1 MESPRP
7 RSVHPRTPFRP
18 GCEFERGAS
27 AAGGSC
33 VRATG
38 DDARGAGTADWRAG
52 AEDAQAATDHA
63 MPAVRE
69 KTMRRNAR
77 DPATAESPCRGARD
91 RAVCRW
97 AGAVDCWSPR
107 SPATSHI
114 RTTLTHPSEPGPDGL
129 SGLEGAVRWA
139 PARIAA

>member
-52 AEDAQAATDHA
+52 AEDAQAAQAHA
-63 MPAVRE
+63 DGQPRVRRLVDAAWSGGAVPVIVVAPD
-69 KTMRRNAR
+69 T
-77 DPATAESPCRGARD
+77 
-91 RAVCRW
+91 
-97 AGAVDCWSPR
+97 AGAVATALAG
-107 SPATSHI
+107 SPAT
-114 RTTLTHPSEPGPDGL
+114 LAEPAPKTGGPVGQIARGIDVAHSQVNETDAAL
-129 SGLEGAVRWA
+129 VWPVR
-139 PARIAA
+139 